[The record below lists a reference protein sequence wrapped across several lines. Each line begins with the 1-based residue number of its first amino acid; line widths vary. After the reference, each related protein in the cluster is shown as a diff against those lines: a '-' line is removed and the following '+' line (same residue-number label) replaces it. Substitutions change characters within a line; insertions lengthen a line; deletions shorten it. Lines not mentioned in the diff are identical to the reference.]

1 MSAPVVTALAKYL
14 PPEKLDDAV
23 MLLDQRGLAKLEL
36 MATEI
41 RQITDAASRKPLESD
56 EDEGRAAELLARG
69 VAASKELDALRRQ
82 RVDPL
87 NAEVKAVNALFKV
100 VTDPCEALV
109 GKGGTLERLILAY
122 RQVKRAR
129 IEREQQEA
137 RRKQEEAARA
147 EAAALAKADAAKS
160 AKARE
165 AALAAAQA
173 ASRAQAVAAIEAPRE
188 MTRGT
193 RTDSGSVTAR
203 EAYVLG
209 GIHDLDAVP
218 VVYWRDPV
226 VIEALKK
233 VISRAI
239 RAGAREIPGCS
250 IVVEEA
256 LTRRV
261 G

>member
-1 MSAPVVTALAKYL
+1 VSAPAVVALARIL
-14 PPEKLDDAV
+14 PPERVDDAV
-23 MLLDQRGLAKLEL
+23 MLLDARGLAKLEL

-41 RQITDAASRKPLESD
+41 RLITEGVSRKPIESD
-56 EDEGRAAELLARG
+56 EAEAQAVELLTRG
-69 VAASKELDALRRQ
+69 LAAVRELDALRRTQ
-82 RVDPL
+82 VDPL
-87 NAEVKAVNALFKV
+87 NAQVKAVNAIFKV
-100 VTDPCEALV
+100 VTDPAEELV
-109 GKGGTLERLILAY
+109 GKGGVLERLVLAW
-122 RQVKRAR
+122 RGVKRAR
-129 IEREQQEA
+129 IQREQDEA
-137 RRKQEEAARA
+137 RRRQEEAARA

-165 AALAAAQA
+165 RALAEAEA
-173 ASRAQAVAAIEAPRE
+173 ASKSQAVAALDAPRE

-193 RTDSGSVTAR
+193 RTDSGSVSAR
-203 EAYVLG
+203 DAYVLG

-226 VIEALKK
+226 VIEALRK
-233 VISRAI
+233 VLSRAI
-239 RAGAREIPGCS
+239 RAGAREIPGVT